1 MSRNAY
7 PVISIEEAWQR
18 IAAAV
23 RPLPPVVL
31 PLTEVLGHVLTEDVV
46 ATENMPPFRASAMDG
61 YAVLA
66 EDAFT
71 ERRIIGEQDA
81 GRQKPLRVEPGTA
94 VRIMTGAP
102 LPEGA
107 DAVIRVEDAVEQEGW
122 VRFLVPVSRGDN
134 VRPVGQDVAA
144 GDIVL
149 EKGLTLGPAEI
160 GLLATIG
167 HTRVLVHPMPRVA
180 VMATGDELVPPER
193 ALAPGEIR
201 DSNSYAVAAAVEAAL
216 RAAIL
221 EGVSRADMLLSTG
234 GVSMG
239 VRDLI
244 KPLLAELGTVHFG
257 QVAVRPGKPLTFA
270 TVGDVPV
277 FGLPGFPVSSL
288 VSFEMF
294 VRPALRIMSGQHKLW
309 RPEVP
314 ACLSRSIRHSPDRTE
329 FQRAI
334 VVLRDGEYWAETT
347 GVQVSG
353 RLKSLVGA
361 NALLKLPAG
370 VTDFKHGDAV
380 TAILINQAEV
390 S

>member
-1 MSRNAY
+1 
-7 PVISIEEAWQR
+7 
-18 IAAAV
+18 
-23 RPLPPVVL
+23 
-31 PLTEVLGHVLTEDVV
+31 
-46 ATENMPPFRASAMDG
+46 MPPFRASAMDG

-66 EDAFT
+66 EDTSA
-71 ERRIIGEQDA
+71 ERRVVGEQDA
-81 GRQKPLRVEPGTA
+81 GRQKPLRIEPGTA

-107 DAVIRVEDAVEQEGW
+107 DAVIRVEDAVEGDGRL
-122 VRFLVPVSRGDN
+122 RFSAPASPGDN
-134 VRPVGQDVAA
+134 VRPIGQDITV
-144 GDIVL
+144 GDTVL
-149 EKGLTLGPAEI
+149 EKGLILGPAEI
-160 GLLATIG
+160 GLLAMIG
-167 HTRVLVHPMPRVA
+167 HTKVLVHPKPKVA
-180 VMATGDELVPPER
+180 VMATGDELVPPDR
-193 ALAPGEIR
+193 TLAPGEIR
-201 DSNSYAVAAAVEAAL
+201 DSNSYAVAAAVEAAGGRSVRLGLIPDNEAAL

-244 KPLLAELGTVHFG
+244 KPLLEKLGTVYFG

-270 TVGDVPV
+270 TIKGVPV

-288 VSFEMF
+288 VSFELF
-294 VRPALRIMSGQHKLW
+294 ARPALRIMAGQRKLW

-314 ACLSRSIRHSPDRTE
+314 ARLNHPIRHSPDRTE

-334 VVLRDGEYWAETT
+334 VALRDGEYWAETT

-370 VTDFKHGDAV
+370 VSEFKQGGAIA
-380 TAILINQAEV
+380 AILINQAEV